1 MTCVFSRAP
10 LTIHFAFTIKYKRS
24 FLFQD
29 RDPMPKLSATLRD
42 NRKLRIEKAAQE
54 LFIKQGFH
62 ATSTRK
68 IAARA
73 GVSLGNVYNYYQT
86 KEHILESII
95 GRYQKVIDARLQ
107 QLFTKLHEPFDPHEL
122 AALGKQIGALV
133 NEHGD
138 YWLLMY
144 IDVLEFQ
151 NQHFRKMFE
160 SLARKLRKQFTGY
173 FAALKREKRLF
184 DGTDPAV
191 AFTAAYMQ
199 FFNYFLVEKLF
210 GGDRHFG
217 ISDELVIR
225 KLSEIFCR
233 GVIRKP

>member
-1 MTCVFSRAP
+1 
-10 LTIHFAFTIKYKRS
+10 
-24 FLFQD
+24 
-29 RDPMPKLSATLRD
+29 MPKLSATLRD

>member
-1 MTCVFSRAP
+1 
-10 LTIHFAFTIKYKRS
+10 
-24 FLFQD
+24 
-29 RDPMPKLSATLRD
+29 MPKLSETLRD
-42 NRKLRIEKAAQE
+42 KRKLRIEKAAQE

-122 AALGKQIGALV
+122 ARLGKQIGALV

-160 SLARKLRKQFTGY
+160 SLAKKLRQQFASY
-173 FAALKREKRLF
+173 FAELKREQRLF

-217 ISDELVIR
+217 ISDDLVIR

-233 GVIRKP
+233 GVIQNPER